1 MRSASSP
8 VLELRGVH
16 AAYDGVEVLHGIDI
30 AVEPGQMLAVLGPNG
45 GGKTTLLRVMAG
57 LHRPATGDLVFGG
70 HVLTGADPT
79 ALARR
84 GLCLIPEGRATF
96 PNLTV
101 SENLWMMTNRDVGRD
116 RVEELAFAAFPALA
130 RRRSQLAGSLSGGE
144 QQMLALSRAIATDP
158 AVLLLDEL
166 SMGLAPF
173 LVGQLY
179 ESVAAIAAT
188 GVTVVVV
195 EQFVRTVLGFANRAA
210 ALVGGRIVLSG
221 SPDEI
226 APQLHSAYLAGS
238 AESAGTTPVRSGYA
252 EVLP

>member
-1 MRSASSP
+1 MSHPAP
-8 VLELRGVH
+8 VVELRGVH
-16 AAYDGVEVLHGIDI
+16 AAYEGVEVLHGIDI
-30 AVEPGQMLAVLGPNG
+30 AVEAGQILAVLGPNG

-57 LHRPATGDLVFGG
+57 LHRPWEGDLVFGDR
-70 HVLTGADPT
+70 VLTGADPT

-101 SENLWMMTNRDVGRD
+101 AENLWMMTNREISRD
-116 RVEELAFAAFPALA
+116 QVEELAFAAFPTLA
-130 RRRSQLAGSLSGGE
+130 RHRSQLAGSLSGGE

-166 SMGLAPF
+166 SMGLAPS

-179 ESVAAIAAT
+179 ESVAAIAAS
-188 GVTVVVV
+188 GVTGVVV
-195 EQFVRTVLGFANRAA
+195 EQFVRTVLGIATRAA

-238 AESAGTTPVRSGYA
+238 ADGARGAPVRSGYA